1 MTAAAL
7 VLAGAAAC
15 TVHKQETPSLTGPS
29 ELGTSVV
36 VQVSPDVLAQDGTSQ
51 SLVTITARNAGGQP
65 IGNLSLRADV
75 AVNGTIVESALGTLS
90 ARSVVTDGN
99 GRATLMYTAPPL
111 PQGVPISAGTVQ
123 IEVTPVGTD
132 AGNAT
137 PRTANLRLILPPGVG
152 GVPPCTVDP
161 NLKITANPPGPV
173 DHQTVVFDASFS
185 TPPTTPIVSY
195 AWQFGDG
202 GSASGRTALHSFSSP
217 GTYAVTLTATDAVGA
232 SVCTSLPLTVG
243 QGQAPT
249 AAFVV
254 SPANPLPNQQ
264 VFFNAASSK
273 AANGRTITGYQ
284 WDFGDGASG
293 SGVQASHTYT
303 VTGGYTV
310 MLTVTDDAGNVG
322 TVTQTVTIGADA
334 PTADFTFSPTAP
346 TAGSFVNFNGSTS
359 QAVAGRTISTYTW
372 NFGDGSTATGATP
385 THAFATPGT
394 YNVTLTVVDNQ
405 GKSASVTKSVTV
417 S

>member
-1 MTAAAL
+1 MAAAL
-7 VLAGAAAC
+7 ILAGAAAC

-29 ELGTSVV
+29 ELGTSIT
-36 VQVSPDVLAQDGTSQ
+36 VQVSPDVVAQNGSQ
-51 SLVTITARNAGGQP
+51 SIVTIIARDANGQP
-65 IGNLSLRADV
+65 RANLSMRVDV
-75 AVNGTIVESALGTLS
+75 TQNGGVVESALGTLS
-90 ARSVVTDGN
+90 ARSVVTDGS
-99 GRATLMYTAPPL
+99 GRATVTYTAPQMPS
-111 PQGVPISAGTVQ
+111 GGSAAGQ
-123 IEVTPVGTD
+123 IQIQVTPVETD
-132 AGNAT
+132 FGNST
-137 PRTANLRLILPPGVG
+137 PRTATIRLVEPAGVG
-152 GVPPCTVDP
+152 GG
-161 NLKITANPPGPV
+161 GPSCLPAKPFV
-173 DHQTVVFDASFS
+173 FTPSTPTDHQTVVFDADQNVGVQFTWDFGDSATASGHTVSHSFS
-185 TPPTTPIVSY
+185 RVDNYRVTLTVM
-195 AWQFGDG
+195 
-202 GSASGRTALHSFSSP
+202 SASGILSCITQ
-217 GTYAVTLTATDAVGA
+217 
-232 SVCTSLPLTVG
+232 SVPVA

-249 AAFVV
+249 AVFVV
-254 SPANPLPNQQ
+254 SPANPLPDQQ

-273 AANGRTITGYQ
+273 PAAGRTITGYQ

-322 TVTQTVTIGADA
+322 TVTQTVSIGVDS
-334 PTADFTFSPTAP
+334 PTADFTFSPAAP

-372 NFGDGSTATGATP
+372 NFGDGTTATGATP
-385 THAFATPGT
+385 THSFATAGT

>member
-1 MTAAAL
+1 MAAAL
-7 VLAGAAAC
+7 ILAGAAAC

-29 ELGTSVV
+29 ELGTSIV

-51 SLVTITARNAGGQP
+51 SLVTITARNASSQP
-65 IGNLSLRADV
+65 IGNLSLRADI

-111 PQGVPISAGTVQ
+111 PQGVPVPAGTVQ
-123 IEVTPVGTD
+123 IAVTPVGTD

-137 PRTANLRLILPPGVG
+137 SRTANLRLILPPGVG

-161 NLKITANPPGPV
+161 NVTITMTPAAPT
-173 DHQTVVFDASFS
+173 DHQSVIFNAAFATAPSVPVVSFN
-185 TPPTTPIVSY
+185 
-195 AWQFGDG
+195 WQFSDG
-202 GSASGRTALHSFSSP
+202 GSGSGRTTQHSFDSP
-217 GTYAVTLTATDAVGA
+217 GSASARVVATDAVGM
-232 SVCTSLPLTVG
+232 SICNSISFTVA
-243 QGQAPT
+243 QGQAP
-249 AAFVV
+249 AAVFVV
-254 SPANPLPNQQ
+254 SPSNPLPNQQ

-273 AANGRTITGYQ
+273 PAAGRTITGYH

-293 SGVQASHTYT
+293 SGVQASHTYA

-322 TVTQTVTIGADA
+322 TVTQTVTIGIDS
-334 PTADFTFSPTAP
+334 PTADFTFSPAAP
-346 TAGSFVNFNGSTS
+346 TAGSLVNFNGSTS

-372 NFGDGSTATGATP
+372 NFGDGFTATGATP
-385 THAFATPGT
+385 THPFSTAGT